1 MSVVLENVRYSYPDS
16 AREILDGAQLDVAPG
31 EHIAVVAPSGEGK
44 TTLLAIAGLLLTP
57 DSGTVW
63 ISGTR
68 VDRHN
73 SLELRNRVA
82 WLPQTVSLLPR
93 RSVVDNVV
101 LAGLAR
107 GRPRDSALHAEAT
120 TRLAEVGIVEGLQRQ
135 ARTLSGGEAQRVGIA
150 RALLTNPRVI
160 IADEPTANLDGNT
173 AQTVA
178 RALLGSTIGRTVII
192 ATHDPAVASQAD
204 RVVRLKDGQLTEEG
218 AQ

>member
-1 MSVVLENVRYSYPDS
+1 AARPLRGPIRPGQSWRDSTGCPMSVVLENVRYSYPDS

-101 LAGLAR
+101 LAG
-107 GRPRDSALHAEAT
+107 
-120 TRLAEVGIVEGLQRQ
+120 
-135 ARTLSGGEAQRVGIA
+135 
-150 RALLTNPRVI
+150 
-160 IADEPTANLDGNT
+160 
-173 AQTVA
+173 
-178 RALLGSTIGRTVII
+178 
-192 ATHDPAVASQAD
+192 
-204 RVVRLKDGQLTEEG
+204 
-218 AQ
+218 